1 MKLRA
6 PSVPL
11 IAIDPNFSIWSPA
24 NSLTD
29 TNTVHW
35 TNKEMVM
42 MGHITVDGVKYRF
55 MGGEDGTP
63 ALAQTSLDIDAFSSE
78 YVFEG
83 AGIRLTAC
91 FTSPTLPTDLYL
103 MTRPVSYL
111 SLAVKSLDGKKHS
124 LTASVAVSEQI
135 CLDHA
140 GDDKVV
146 ISESKICGKP
156 SIKIG
161 SESQNILAKDGD
173 DLRIDWGY
181 FYLTACCG
189 KTSSFVANDMS
200 FVALEADFEEKMLFT
215 FAYDDIKSIK
225 YFGKDLPSYWNK
237 DGESIEEA
245 IEKAFI
251 DYKETFALCREFSDK
266 LFCDS
271 VRAGGEKYAEI
282 LLLSV
287 RQAIAAH
294 KVAMDGDKL
303 VFISKECFSN
313 GCAATVDV
321 SYPSIPF
328 FLIYNPELVR
338 GMMRPIYDLADSCHW
353 SYDFAPHDA
362 GRYPVID
369 GQRYGKIERTE
380 TYSTYR
386 DEMQMPVEE
395 CGNMLVMEAMTAI
408 ASGDFSFAE
417 SHKNHLD
424 KWVKYLIDNGRDPE
438 NQLCTDDFAGH
449 LAHNCNLSLK
459 ANMGIASY
467 GIILDGI
474 GENGEKYIELAR
486 EMAQDWLV
494 RASSGDGTFRLAFD
508 KEGSFS
514 MKYNIVWDKI
524 LDLGIMPKGVFESEI
539 SGYKRQTRPYGLPL
553 DNRAEYTK
561 SDWLLW
567 TATLAENREDFE
579 FFAETLWNAYN
590 FTESR
595 VPMTDWYFTN
605 TAKQRGFQNRSVV
618 GGHFIKLLEYKN
630 ILKK

>member
-63 ALAQTSLDIDAFSSE
+63 ALVQTALDIDAFSSE

-83 AGIRLTAC
+83 AGIKLTAC

-408 ASGDFSFAE
+408 ASDDFSFAE

-459 ANMGIASY
+459 AIMGIASY

-494 RASSGDGTFRLAFD
+494 RASSGDCTFRLAFD

>member
-1 MKLRA
+1 
-6 PSVPL
+6 
-11 IAIDPNFSIWSPA
+11 
-24 NSLTD
+24 
-29 TNTVHW
+29 
-35 TNKEMVM
+35 
-42 MGHITVDGVKYRF
+42 
-55 MGGEDGTP
+55 
-63 ALAQTSLDIDAFSSE
+63 
-78 YVFEG
+78 
-83 AGIRLTAC
+83 
-91 FTSPTLPTDLYL
+91 
-103 MTRPVSYL
+103 
-111 SLAVKSLDGKKHS
+111 
-124 LTASVAVSEQI
+124 
-135 CLDHA
+135 
-140 GDDKVV
+140 
-146 ISESKICGKP
+146 
-156 SIKIG
+156 
-161 SESQNILAKDGD
+161 
-173 DLRIDWGY
+173 
-181 FYLTACCG
+181 
-189 KTSSFVANDMS
+189 
-200 FVALEADFEEKMLFT
+200 
-215 FAYDDIKSIK
+215 
-225 YFGKDLPSYWNK
+225 
-237 DGESIEEA
+237 
-245 IEKAFI
+245 
-251 DYKETFALCREFSDK
+251 
-266 LFCDS
+266 
-271 VRAGGEKYAEI
+271 
-282 LLLSV
+282 
-287 RQAIAAH
+287 
-294 KVAMDGDKL
+294 
-303 VFISKECFSN
+303 
-313 GCAATVDV
+313 
-321 SYPSIPF
+321 
-328 FLIYNPELVR
+328 
-338 GMMRPIYDLADSCHW
+338 
-353 SYDFAPHDA
+353 
-362 GRYPVID
+362 
-369 GQRYGKIERTE
+369 
-380 TYSTYR
+380 
-386 DEMQMPVEE
+386 MQMPVEE

-408 ASGDFSFAE
+408 ATGDFSFAE

-438 NQLCTDDFAGH
+438 NQLCTDDYAGH

-459 ANMGIASY
+459 AIMGIASY

>member
-63 ALAQTSLDIDAFSSE
+63 ALVQTALDIDAFSSE

-83 AGIRLTAC
+83 AGIKLTAC

-124 LTASVAVSEQI
+124 VTASVAVSEQI

-459 ANMGIASY
+459 AIMGIASY